1 MLDKEKD
8 GTEDVDMSKS
18 LKGPVI
24 SNGGEE
30 QMALDQKNS
39 STKNEDLEEKNR
51 GSIQD
56 HTSTQDDQNVNLPTE
71 RG

>member
-24 SNGGEE
+24 SNGGDEK
-30 QMALDQKNS
+30 MALDQKNS
-39 STKNEDLEEKNR
+39 STKNEDSMHCLWFSWERKTEEM
-51 GSIQD
+51 
-56 HTSTQDDQNVNLPTE
+56 
-71 RG
+71 